1 MYLFCIPAGGT
12 NPFPAWKKK
21 IGSSVK
27 LHVLDLP
34 GRGSRRREAVEEKFE
49 LLVDNM
55 IAEMEK
61 VNVDNE
67 PFILFGYCFGAII
80 GYEMC
85 KQLQRNGKKLPT
97 YLITFGSAAPG
108 SELSAN
114 ETNRVDTDEFR
125 KMVAQFL
132 SPIAVGSNESATA
145 AQNAYIAAY
154 KQKKSSDIVL
164 SDVFQDVDEEDEFEY
179 QMLIDLL
186 NDSMRQIEMDDRM
199 LREYGISFKGPE
211 EVNVSA
217 KILYGDADSF
227 VPGSMVIGWQ
237 KCFAESEVIC
247 ISGDHY
253 SIATEPQP
261 FVDVINKL

>member
-12 NPFPAWKKK
+12 NPFPAWKRK
-21 IGSSVK
+21 IDSSVK
-27 LHVLDLP
+27 MHVLDLP
-34 GRGSRRREAVEEKFE
+34 GRGSRRREAAEEKFE

-67 PFILFGYCFGAII
+67 TFILFGYCFGAII

-85 KQLQRNGKKLPT
+85 KHLQCNDKKLPSH
-97 YLITFGSAAPG
+97 LITFGSAAPG
-108 SELSAN
+108 SEMSAN

-132 SPIAVGSNESATA
+132 SPIAVGSDESATA
-145 AQNAYIAAY
+145 VQNAYIAAY
-154 KQKKSSDIVL
+154 KQKKSSDILL

-186 NDSMRQIEMDDRM
+186 NDSMRQIETDDRM
-199 LREYGISFKGPE
+199 LREYGLYFKDSGRI
-211 EVNVSA
+211 NVSA

-227 VPGSMVIGWQ
+227 VPGTMVIDWQ
-237 KCFAESEVIC
+237 KYFVESEVIC

-253 SIATEPQP
+253 SIVTEPQP
-261 FVDVINKL
+261 FIDVINKL